1 MSEACVV
8 CLLPFDAQ
16 KRGAHCPACRGAFA
30 CAGCLEAWSQAVR
43 RRMRCPI
50 CRRDEGPLT
59 TPGSPP
65 LLVACH
71 FVFLCCYVLVRFY
84 LFFAAMQGS
93 PSWTNRSFASAV
105 LFMATTVAAAI

>member
-1 MSEACVV
+1 
-8 CLLPFDAQ
+8 
-16 KRGAHCPACRGAFA
+16 
-30 CAGCLEAWSQAVR
+30 
-43 RRMRCPI
+43 
-50 CRRDEGPLT
+50 
-59 TPGSPP
+59 
-65 LLVACH
+65 VACH